1 MVTGLEAPAEFGRR
15 LTNLTGARSTE
26 FPRCRENSE
35 EAAAGLSETVF
46 SPSLPR
52 KVETRDGLS
61 IFKVAMNL
69 SKTVLPQP
77 ATVNW
82 DIHSDRMFSRDR
94 ASPIPCDRRESR
106 AKSRE
111 TLYPAPPDVPSS
123 MSVGT
128 PIPTSLRSR

>member
-1 MVTGLEAPAEFGRR
+1 
-15 LTNLTGARSTE
+15 
-26 FPRCRENSE
+26 
-35 EAAAGLSETVF
+35 
-46 SPSLPR
+46 
-52 KVETRDGLS
+52 
-61 IFKVAMNL
+61 MNL

-128 PIPTSLRSR
+128 PIPTSLRGRDSDLSEANVGTEALAERRSCPDTPLKPDAVKID